1 MIEKSYKNFILEKI
15 ENDLLE
21 LLTESIFLLGD
32 EFNQIMYQMGDD
44 DQNYSIIADMF
55 SSMDMEDVETDVSYI
70 DTGDDNNSVKF
81 VNPEKVKNDGLT
93 QADIFKKSRERNRN
107 SINIGRLARKV
118 IEIYKQKNGSSDK
131 ITDKQIEDF
140 VNAYKSYYD
149 IKKGA
154 LDKLKLLKGNDIK
167 STYLYDNYFS
177 EDGSLG
183 NSCMAAEECQSYLDF
198 YVDNP
203 NVEVLVLMAPNNK
216 IMARAL
222 VWTLVNGDKFM
233 DRVYTN
239 RDSDENI
246 FIKWAVENK
255 AIYKSTQ
262 NSNQSGPFVTK
273 EGEKGLELEV
283 MFKPIKLS
291 MKKLYSY
298 PYLDTLKYFYWEE
311 GILRNWTSD
320 TFGHYIKLED
330 TDGLPQ
336 CFSCSGSSDPDYTC
350 NRCGGFSDVW
360 VI

>member
-1 MIEKSYKNFILEKI
+1 
-15 ENDLLE
+15 
-21 LLTESIFLLGD
+21 
-32 EFNQIMYQMGDD
+32 
-44 DQNYSIIADMF
+44 
-55 SSMDMEDVETDVSYI
+55 
-70 DTGDDNNSVKF
+70 
-81 VNPEKVKNDGLT
+81 
-93 QADIFKKSRERNRN
+93 
-107 SINIGRLARKV
+107 
-118 IEIYKQKNGSSDK
+118 
-131 ITDKQIEDF
+131 
-140 VNAYKSYYD
+140 
-149 IKKGA
+149 
-154 LDKLKLLKGNDIK
+154 
-167 STYLYDNYFS
+167 
-177 EDGSLG
+177 
-183 NSCMAAEECQSYLDF
+183 
-198 YVDNP
+198 
-203 NVEVLVLMAPNNK
+203 MAPNNK

-360 VI
+360 D